1 MQCEFKLPN
10 GKEVIT
16 KEFLFKDTRHFFYK
30 SSLEH
35 NLNKLEDF
43 IITKNLNALE
53 KFITL
58 LYLRERCLNLQY

>member
-16 KEFLFKDTRHFFYK
+16 KEFLFKDARKFFYK

-35 NLNKLEDF
+35 SLDKLEDF
-43 IITKNLNALE
+43 IITENLNV
-53 KFITL
+53 
-58 LYLRERCLNLQY
+58 